1 MDMTTAVIVGAGIAL
16 LCYKLGQA
24 NMLERREPRR
34 RNTNEIYMP
43 PVAPEI
49 APEPRRVIITE
60 ADETEDM
67 PLSTAAYIAA
77 KDRASTGY

>member
-24 NMLERREPRR
+24 NVLERREPRR
-34 RNTNEIYMP
+34 RNTREVYMP
-43 PVAPEI
+43 PVETV
-49 APEPRRVIITE
+49 EPKRVVFRDSE
-60 ADETEDM
+60 ATETEDM

-77 KDRASTGY
+77 KDRAVTGY